1 VPDEKFAGEKNCV
14 SLLFSFTVH
23 QPSFLFPGFA
33 LAGGH
38 VVDTRLKFDFLK
50 QPDNTTCGP
59 TCLHAVYRYHGDIL
73 PLEQVIAEAPAFEGG
88 GTLAVMLG
96 CHALRRGYD
105 ARIFT
110 FNLRVFDPTWFNAEG
125 KIKEGLLLEEKLKAQ
140 IKVKPKE
147 KLQHACQNYIEFLRL
162 GGKVRMEDLTG
173 NLIRRYLRQ
182 SIPVLTGLSSTYL
195 YREPREIQATTQ
207 PDDILGLPSG
217 HFVVLCGY
225 DSVERTVVVAD
236 PFHPN
241 PLSVNYKYEVSLDR
255 VVCSILLGILTYDA
269 NLLIVRPK
277 K

>member
-1 VPDEKFAGEKNCV
+1 M
-14 SLLFSFTVH
+14 
-23 QPSFLFPGFA
+23 
-33 LAGGH
+33 
-38 VVDTRLKFDFLK
+38 DTRLQFEFLK

-59 TCLHAVYRYHGDIL
+59 TCLHAVYRYHGDDL
-73 PLEQVIAEAPAFEGG
+73 PLTQVIEEAPAFEGG

-96 CHALRRGYD
+96 CHALKRGYD

-110 FNLRVFDPTWFNAEG
+110 FNLQVFDPTWFNSEG
-125 KIKEGLLLEEKLKAQ
+125 HIREGLKLEEKLQAQ
-140 IKVKPKE
+140 MQVKPKE
-147 KLQHACQNYIEFLRL
+147 KLQRACESYLEFLKL

-173 NLIRRYLRQ
+173 NLIRRYLKQ

-195 YREPREIQATTQ
+195 YRERREIPATST
-207 PDDILGLPSG
+207 PDDIAGLPSG

-225 DSVERTVVVAD
+225 DSIERSVLVAD

-241 PLSVNYKYEVSLDR
+241 PLSADFKYEVSLDR

-277 K
+277 DR

>member
-1 VPDEKFAGEKNCV
+1 M
-14 SLLFSFTVH
+14 
-23 QPSFLFPGFA
+23 
-33 LAGGH
+33 
-38 VVDTRLKFDFLK
+38 DTRLQFEFLK

-59 TCLHAVYRYHGDIL
+59 TCLHAVYRYHGDDL
-73 PLEQVIAEAPAFEGG
+73 PLTQVIQEAPAFEGG

-110 FNLRVFDPTWFNAEG
+110 FNLQVFDPTWFNSEG
-125 KIKEGLLLEEKLKAQ
+125 HIREGLQLEEKLRAQ
-140 IKVKPKE
+140 MEVKPKE
-147 KLQHACQNYIEFLRL
+147 KLQRACESYIDFLKL

-173 NLIRRYLRQ
+173 NLIRRYLKQ

-195 YREPREIQATTQ
+195 YRERREIPATST
-207 PDDILGLPSG
+207 PDDIAGLPGG

-225 DSVERTVVVAD
+225 DSIERSVLVAD

-241 PLSVNYKYEVSLDR
+241 PLSADFKYEVSLDR

-277 K
+277 DH